1 MNVES
6 ITSQHTVAKQIKPS
20 FTDTLLGSIKS
31 IQNKIKSSAPKVHAT
46 LSGEKKIE
54 SRIPGKMFQL
64 AMEYQEAFPPH
75 HNVHTS
81 SLDSLLSME
90 NDPKKPI
97 IDYFDRVIVIGDSLS
112 DSEKRMYHKSKGLIP
127 RSSQYYKGKF
137 TNGSVWTEFLTMPS
151 IMQSVAFHKGIS
163 HDPKVT
169 LINRAEGGAPCAS
182 YSTSSPKF
190 RFLSNMEK
198 QIKGLNFTEKDLV
211 IVFIGANDYLTYH
224 KTDVNFVVL
233 SQKKSIEKMV
243 QKGARQI
250 LVMGIPDLSQTP
262 YAKKVAEKKPK
273 YRQEMQ
279 RISIEHNHKLRQLV
293 ELMNLQQPCRIMF
306 FDVNNT
312 MDNIMNVVNNINARK
327 PGSYEVNK
335 AFSHGYIFGNAPL
348 EIDPHYVFVDEVHP
362 TQEIHH
368 IIAMELHHFIYKNF
382 NPQNKSILISE
393 P

>member
-54 SRIPGKMFQL
+54 SRIPGKTFQL
-64 AMEYQEAFPPH
+64 AMEYQKTFPPH

-81 SLDSLLSME
+81 NLDSLLSME
-90 NDPKKPI
+90 NDPKKSI

-233 SQKKSIEKMV
+233 SQKN
-243 QKGARQI
+243 QLRRWC
-250 LVMGIPDLSQTP
+250 
-262 YAKKVAEKKPK
+262 KKALGK
-273 YRQEMQ
+273 
-279 RISIEHNHKLRQLV
+279 
-293 ELMNLQQPCRIMF
+293 F
-306 FDVNNT
+306 
-312 MDNIMNVVNNINARK
+312 
-327 PGSYEVNK
+327 
-335 AFSHGYIFGNAPL
+335 
-348 EIDPHYVFVDEVHP
+348 
-362 TQEIHH
+362 
-368 IIAMELHHFIYKNF
+368 
-382 NPQNKSILISE
+382 
-393 P
+393 